1 MRKGISIIIFFLI
14 IIGLTGGSSKSSA
27 AQEPKAAL
35 KLTITQLIKYY
46 EEEDVKEMRNL
57 FSPGITVFL
66 PDVPFRI
73 EGLNSLMNELEQY
86 FKENSRIK
94 IALRQVDINIKDGV
108 AIECGY
114 YSTNSIYRNE
124 PIAVHGRYTRLW
136 EKNSEGNWVCF
147 HEHMSYLPLP

>member
-1 MRKGISIIIFFLI
+1 MRKGISIIIFILI
-14 IIGLTGGSSKSSA
+14 IIGLTGAYSKSSV

-35 KLTITQLIKYY
+35 RLTITQLIKYY
-46 EEEDVKEMRNL
+46 EEEDVKELRKL
-57 FSPGITVFL
+57 YSPGITVFL

-73 EGLNSLMNELEQY
+73 EGLTSLMNELEQY

-94 IALRQVDINIKDGV
+94 IALRQVDINIKNGV

-124 PIAVHGRYTRLW
+124 PIVAHGRYTRLW
-136 EKNSEGNWVCF
+136 EKNSKGNWVCF
-147 HEHMSYLPLP
+147 HEHISYLPLP